1 MLLCET
7 KPALAGKEQKE
18 IHSLIW
24 ERGFFL
30 YAPFTH
36 YVFFFF
42 AAMSSIIML
51 AATTTQAETTEMMI
65 GVLPLS
71 WEKGAFVAFTSV
83 FVNQILANNP
93 DRRTRFLPDVQIYV
107 ECVIPVACKISGSGV
122 DPTYGKC
129 RNIPS
134 TYLRNVRAGE
144 RLFLKRTRGSGWWRR
159 ISARWR
165 GKRRNPY
172 EKRILHEMA
181 GIYQMHI
188 VQN

>member
-18 IHSLIW
+18 IHSLIR

-71 WEKGAFVAFTSV
+71 
-83 FVNQILANNP
+83 
-93 DRRTRFLPDVQIYV
+93 
-107 ECVIPVACKISGSGV
+107 
-122 DPTYGKC
+122 
-129 RNIPS
+129 
-134 TYLRNVRAGE
+134 
-144 RLFLKRTRGSGWWRR
+144 
-159 ISARWR
+159 
-165 GKRRNPY
+165 
-172 EKRILHEMA
+172 
-181 GIYQMHI
+181 
-188 VQN
+188 